1 MLQKEF
7 YLRRLQS
14 CQKVSHKKVREYTC
28 NLSLFDIDSTSN
40 SLPRP
45 TDNDGVIVVKL
56 KRKVGYHGH
65 VLYEP
70 VRPRTIERF

>member
-1 MLQKEF
+1 MA
-7 YLRRLQS
+7 
-14 CQKVSHKKVREYTC
+14 VPC
-28 NLSLFDIDSTSN
+28 NLPLFDIDSTSN